1 MSDSSAG
8 TAIATRPA
16 APVADALIMIR
27 RSLRL
32 TLRNVDTL
40 MIALA
45 LPIMLMLLFV
55 YLFGGAI
62 ETGTLYVTYVVPGVM
77 MLCAGYGSS
86 LTAISVAND
95 MTNGIM
101 DRFRSMDVRGAAV
114 LAGHVLASTVRNMFS
129 MLLVLAVAF
138 LIGFRPQADPLDW
151 LLAAGVLLLFVLAMS
166 WVSAV
171 IGVLVR
177 NPEAAS
183 GFTFFVLFLPYP
195 SSALVPIDTMPSWIQ
210 GFAEHQIC
218 TPVIETLRALMHG
231 TPIGDNGWLALAWCG
246 GVLALSVVLSGVLFR
261 RKT

>member
-1 MSDSSAG
+1 VSDLAL
-8 TAIATRPA
+8 TRPA
-16 APVADALIMIR
+16 APVADAVIMIGR
-27 RSLRL
+27 ALRL
-32 TLRNVDTL
+32 TRRNVDTL

-62 ETGTLYVTYVVPGVM
+62 QTGTAYVTYVVPGVM

-86 LTAISVAND
+86 LTAVSVATD
-95 MTNGIM
+95 MTSGVM

-114 LAGHVLASTVRNMFS
+114 LAGHVLASAARNMFS
-129 MLLVLAVAF
+129 MLLVVAVAF
-138 LIGFRPQADPLDW
+138 LIGFRPSADALDW
-151 LLAAGVLLLFVLAMS
+151 VLATGVLLLFVLAMS

-171 IGVLVR
+171 IGVLVS

-210 GFAEHQIC
+210 GFAEFQIC
-218 TPVIETLRALMHG
+218 TPVIETLRSLMHG
-231 TPIGDNGWLALAWCG
+231 TPIGDNGWLALVWCG
-246 GVLALSVVLSGVLFR
+246 GVLAVSVVLSGVLFR